1 MKWPVRACVGAALAL
16 TTGGALAA
24 SAEVF
29 PNKPLRVVIG
39 PGTDFLPRLL
49 APKLYA
55 VWNQQLV
62 IDQRPGGG
70 GAIAADIVAKAAPD
84 GHTWLISTAVFT
96 INAGMYAKPPF
107 NLERDFAPVTGL
119 ATATFLMLVHPAV
132 QAKTVTEFIQLARD
146 RPGQLNY
153 ASSGVGTPPH
163 LAGEMMKSLA
173 RVNMLHVPYKSA
185 AASLNELLAGQ
196 VQMTFQFMPA
206 ALPHVKSGRLRAL
219 GVSSARRSPLAPELP
234 TIIEAGL
241 PGFEVIGWNGVHVP
255 RGTPKPI
262 IDRMNAELVKALA
275 LPDVQER
282 MAAAGLEAS
291 GGSSEAFAAFVTKD
305 LARWAKVI
313 KEAGIQA
320 E

>member
-1 MKWPVRACVGAALAL
+1 VRRVLAACTSATLTLAAAGAF
-16 TTGGALAA
+16 GA

-29 PNKPLRVVIG
+29 PNKPLRVVVG

-62 IDQRPGGG
+62 VDQRPGGG

-146 RPGQLNY
+146 KPGQINY
-153 ASSGVGTPPH
+153 ASSGVATPPH

-219 GVSSARRSPLAPELP
+219 GVSSAKRSPLAPELP

-255 RGTPKPI
+255 RGTPRPI
-262 IDRMNAELVKALA
+262 IDRINAELVKALA
-275 LPDVQER
+275 LPDIQER

-291 GGSSEAFAAFVTKD
+291 GGSPEAFAAFVTKD

>member
-1 MKWPVRACVGAALAL
+1 MRR
-16 TTGGALAA
+16 ALAA
-24 SAEVF
+24 CVCATLAFAAREASAATAEVF
-29 PNKPLRVVIG
+29 PNKPIRVVVG

-49 APKLYA
+49 GPKLYA
-55 VWNQQLV
+55 VWGQQLV

-96 INAGMYAKPPF
+96 INASMYAKPPY

-119 ATATFLMLVHPAV
+119 ATATFLMLVYPAV
-132 QAKTVTEFIQLARD
+132 PAKTVAEFIQLARD
-146 RPGQLNY
+146 KPGQINY

-206 ALPHVKSGRLRAL
+206 ALPHVRTGRLRAL
-219 GVSSARRSPLAPELP
+219 GVSSAKRSPLAPELP

-241 PGFEVIGWNGVHVP
+241 PGFEVIGWNGVHMP
-255 RGTPKPI
+255 RGTSRAI
-262 IDRMNAELVKALA
+262 IDRVNAELSKALA
-275 LPDVQER
+275 LPDIQER
-282 MAAAGLEAS
+282 MAAAGLEPA
-291 GGSSEAFAAFVTKD
+291 GSSPEAFAAFVTKD
-305 LARWAKVI
+305 LARWAKVV

>member
-1 MKWPVRACVGAALAL
+1 MTRAFAACVCAALAL
-16 TTGGALAA
+16 LAREA
-24 SAEVF
+24 PAAAAAVF
-29 PNKPLRVVIG
+29 PNKPIRVVVG

-49 APKLYA
+49 GPKLFA

-62 IDQRPGGG
+62 VDQRPGGG

-96 INAGMYAKPPF
+96 INASMYAKPPY
-107 NLERDFAPVTGL
+107 NLDRDFAPVTGL

-132 QAKTVTEFIQLARD
+132 PAKTVTEFIQLARD
-146 RPGQLNY
+146 KPGHINY

-206 ALPHVKSGRLRAL
+206 ALPHVKTGRLRAL

-255 RGTPKPI
+255 RGTPKPLV
-262 IDRMNAELVKALA
+262 DRTNTELRKALA
-275 LPDVQER
+275 LPDIQER
-282 MAAAGLEAS
+282 MAAAGLEPA
-291 GGSSEAFAAFVTKD
+291 GSSPEGFAAFVTTD
-305 LARWAKVI
+305 LARWAKVV
-313 KEAGIQA
+313 KEAGIQP

>member
-1 MKWPVRACVGAALAL
+1 MCATLAFAAREAS
-16 TTGGALAA
+16 AA
-24 SAEVF
+24 TAEVF
-29 PNKPLRVVIG
+29 PNKPIRVVVG

-49 APKLYA
+49 GPKLYA
-55 VWNQQLV
+55 VWGQQLV

-84 GHTWLISTAVFT
+84 GHTWLVGTAVFT
-96 INAGMYAKPPF
+96 INASMYAKPPY

-119 ATATFLMLVHPAV
+119 ATATFLMLVYPAV
-132 QAKTVTEFIQLARD
+132 PAKTVAEFIQLARD
-146 RPGQLNY
+146 KPGQINY

-206 ALPHVKSGRLRAL
+206 ALPHVRTGRLRAL
-219 GVSSARRSPLAPELP
+219 GVSSAKRSPLAPELP

-241 PGFEVIGWNGVHVP
+241 PGFEVIGWNGVHMP
-255 RGTPKPI
+255 QGHFEGDHRSRECGAFEGA
-262 IDRMNAELVKALA
+262 R
-275 LPDVQER
+275 
-282 MAAAGLEAS
+282 AS
-291 GGSSEAFAAFVTKD
+291 RHSGADGGSRTRARGQ
-305 LARWAKVI
+305 LARSVRRVRDEGSRAVG
-313 KEAGIQA
+313 EGSEGGGDTGGVRQ
-320 E
+320 